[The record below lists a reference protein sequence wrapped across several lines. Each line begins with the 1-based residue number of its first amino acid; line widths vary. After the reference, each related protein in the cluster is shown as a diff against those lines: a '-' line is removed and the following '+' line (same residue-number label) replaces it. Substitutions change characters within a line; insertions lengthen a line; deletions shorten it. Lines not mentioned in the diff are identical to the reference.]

1 MAEYASQ
8 GVGNAGLV
16 TGIVGSAGWL
26 LNGGLNNLFGGRNG
40 IDVSSAAMAALAA
53 TALKDGDNKPVSRHE
68 MTLQQE
74 LAAEKSRS
82 ALLEADNNTD
92 KKLVDVYKDIN
103 AKVNEVT
110 EKLYAMREEQNKIN
124 SAQAVTNGVTT
135 ATLQCMQNNIATL
148 MGLTKVV
155 IPNGNVCPG
164 WGNVTVK
171 VSPETA
177 TT

>member
-40 IDVSSAAMAALAA
+40 IDMSSAAMAAIAA
-53 TALKDGDNKPVSRHE
+53 TALKDGDNKPVSRYE

-92 KKLVDVYKDIN
+92 KNL
-103 AKVNEVT
+103 
-110 EKLYAMREEQNKIN
+110 
-124 SAQAVTNGVTT
+124 
-135 ATLQCMQNNIATL
+135 
-148 MGLTKVV
+148 
-155 IPNGNVCPG
+155 
-164 WGNVTVK
+164 
-171 VSPETA
+171 
-177 TT
+177 